1 MAAYCSSDTSSR
13 AVQDQ
18 GERKRK
24 DDDEVLQQLAPSW
37 MLSSKQEWL
46 AAARQS
52 RLATGG
58 KSLAWMESRRCE
70 DAERVEAALETA
82 FLWGAFPLEAADEAA
97 PLAPPALTIAQ
108 ARCRYFDEKRAREK
122 AAAEKEAAKK
132 RVARRAATDKR
143 AVRKAAADKKT
154 APEKLKAAAAEL
166 LQSCLPDLCGR
177 ALDSVRLCPSRGW
190 VPASQPG
197 SEDLPARREQRRA
210 SRSAHPLA
218 CTCLCPRANYCPW
231 CSLCL
236 RPISGRH
243 LRAMWSQ
250 ADLLG
255 GPGAAQSIDIAGPR
269 MLPCW
274 LRVAERVCANC
285 VPTVVGVRG
294 VALSHI

>member
-218 CTCLCPRANYCPW
+218 CLCLCPLPAARGAHSVCDPSQVAI
-231 CSLCL
+231 CAPSGAKQTSLEVLAQL
-236 RPISGRH
+236 RP
-243 LRAMWSQ
+243 
-250 ADLLG
+250 
-255 GPGAAQSIDIAGPR
+255 
-269 MLPCW
+269 
-274 LRVAERVCANC
+274 
-285 VPTVVGVRG
+285 
-294 VALSHI
+294 

>member
-218 CTCLCPRANYCPW
+218 CLCLCPLPAAVV
-231 CSLCL
+231 LTLFATHL
-236 RPISGRH
+236 RSPSARH
-243 LRAMWSQ
+243 LEPSRPPWRSWRSS
-250 ADLLG
+250 DHRNSW
-255 GPGAAQSIDIAGPR
+255 AAHAPVSCVGCELRSAYARIVFR
-269 MLPCW
+269 RLP
-274 LRVAERVCANC
+274 VS
-285 VPTVVGVRG
+285 GG
-294 VALSHI
+294 VAFYF